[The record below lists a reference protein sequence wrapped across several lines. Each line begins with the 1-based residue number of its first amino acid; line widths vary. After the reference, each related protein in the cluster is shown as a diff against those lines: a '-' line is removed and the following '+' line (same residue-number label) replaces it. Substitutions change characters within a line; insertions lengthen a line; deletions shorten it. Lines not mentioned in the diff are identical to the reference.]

1 MDVCPLCDRWCS
13 QSTAVEAPCAK
24 GRRYR
29 CHKREPFKGTRELP
43 HTLTP
48 VERARAEGRT
58 LHWAK
63 PEAALSPTETRGKHV
78 KVSLDRDTLRR
89 AETFTLCEGATGAR
103 EDRGLGFRITESKYI
118 VVARQRDVTLIEWG
132 TSAAMRLS
140 SDEQRS
146 TLRAW
151 QRAPESVRGKLC
163 VQARGQRGRLPERD
177 SPLWGD
183 GEWVRQTAAIRDA
196 HTAVETA
203 RFALDC
209 AVSEHSNALDDVS
222 VGAVTA
228 AMVRSAERA
237 AERARLSLD
246 NALDALAR
254 CEGAYLAT
262 MAEQLRDRDDADK
275 AQVAREL
282 KRQASKVNPDK
293 AIAPTNTR
301 SHKGKGRPMPTV
313 QQGDRGIVRR

>member
-1 MDVCPLCDRWCS
+1 MDVCPLCDRWCA
-13 QSTAVEAPCAK
+13 QSTTVQTPCEK

-29 CHKREPFKGTRELP
+29 CHKREPFRGTRELP

-63 PEAALSPTETRGKHV
+63 VEAAPSPTETRGKHV
-78 KVSLDRDTLRR
+78 AVALDRDALRR
-89 AETFTLCEGATGAR
+89 ASTFALCDGATGSR
-103 EDRGLGFRITESKYI
+103 DDRGLGFRTMESRYI
-118 VVARQRDVTLIEWG
+118 VVARERNVTRIEWG
-132 TSAAMRLS
+132 ASAAMRLS

-146 TLRAW
+146 ELRAG

-177 SPLWGD
+177 APLWGD

-196 HTAVETA
+196 HTAVEAA

-209 AVSEHSNALDDVS
+209 AVSEHSNALEDVS

-237 AERARLSLD
+237 AQRARVSLD
-246 NALDALAR
+246 NALDT
-254 CEGAYLAT
+254 LAT
-262 MAEQLRDRDDADK
+262 REREYLGTLAEQIRDSIDAN
-275 AQVAREL
+275 
-282 KRQASKVNPDK
+282 ASTVSIDV
-293 AIAPTNTR
+293 
-301 SHKGKGRPMPTV
+301 SHKSEPVRHAVKRGKGSRLPQV
-313 QQGDRGIVRR
+313 IADRGIVRR